1 MNDSIAYTPK
11 QVMERIIAAGKIR
24 VNSPVPRNV
33 LLAMLAGCF
42 ISFGAASSSVAAHG
56 ITDFGLNRLVTA
68 LVFPIG
74 LMMIV
79 LIGGELFT
87 GDCLMVTGIWHKK
100 YGATATVKTLII
112 IWFSNLSGCLLASVT
127 VTNSGIFSYND
138 GALGAY
144 MIKIAFGKCT
154 MAPLKAFCSAI
165 LCNMLV
171 CGAVLMSNAAKT
183 AAGKIWTVFFPIMAF
198 VVAGFEHCVAN
209 MFYIP
214 AGMAASLND
223 TYVEKAVNLY
233 GISAASIREQLSV
246 IGFAGN
252 IVPVTLGNI
261 AGAVIFI
268 ALPLFYAYKREPQ
281 A

>member
-1 MNDSIAYTPK
+1 
-11 QVMERIIAAGKIR
+11 
-24 VNSPVPRNV
+24 
-33 LLAMLAGCF
+33 
-42 ISFGAASSSVAAHG
+42 
-56 ITDFGLNRLVTA
+56 
-68 LVFPIG
+68 
-74 LMMIV
+74 
-79 LIGGELFT
+79 
-87 GDCLMVTGIWHKK
+87 MVTGIWHKK

-154 MAPLKAFCSAI
+154 MAPLNAFCSAI